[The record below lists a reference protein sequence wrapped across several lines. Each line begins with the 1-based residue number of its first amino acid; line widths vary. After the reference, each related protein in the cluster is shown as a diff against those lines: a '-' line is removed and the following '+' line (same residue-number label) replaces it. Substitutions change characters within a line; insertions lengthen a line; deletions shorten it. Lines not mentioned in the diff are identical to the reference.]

1 MFLYDKTNILEGL
14 GIFEVDFAH
23 SHEPANV
30 VGPLIGYDNDP
41 KANGLAD
48 ILVTLKAVCL

>member
-23 SHEPANV
+23 GHEPASV
-30 VGPLIGYDNDP
+30 VTTLYYTISKKIISFLAA
-41 KANGLAD
+41 KAAQ
-48 ILVTLKAVCL
+48 